1 MKLMFHLV
9 LLKVLGKNVGVPEQP
24 IRLKMHDDHS
34 LDTFILEN
42 MNKMSYVVHA
52 VSDYKKR

>member
-1 MKLMFHLV
+1 MKKLRRKLEKAWEKILV
-9 LLKVLGKNVGVPEQP
+9 DPQIKVLGKNVGVPEQP

-42 MNKMSYVVHA
+42 MNKMS
-52 VSDYKKR
+52 